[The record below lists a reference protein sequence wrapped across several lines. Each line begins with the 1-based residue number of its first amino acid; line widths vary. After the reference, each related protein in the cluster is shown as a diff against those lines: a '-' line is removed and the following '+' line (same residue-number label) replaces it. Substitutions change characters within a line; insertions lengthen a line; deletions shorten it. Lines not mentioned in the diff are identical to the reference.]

1 MTRGKL
7 TAFLLLA
14 GLAVFAAAPAGAQ
27 TVSITSTPANGTH
40 YVAGEHINTRIS
52 GLAQIFG
59 AHGRWTHVYM
69 ALNLGG
75 VTRQARITST
85 YSARMTA
92 VDFRYTVTGDDFDAD
107 GIAIP
112 ANSISG
118 ASWYG
123 SGFGS
128 VTHNHAVLTN
138 QANHKVVGSV
148 AEIASSNPSPLGWGA
163 LHGATLEV
171 ELAGATFDS
180 GAAASHFTLSAT
192 GMPAVTGLSVSSVS
206 VATTTATLTLSY
218 TGSTTRS
225 DEATVA
231 VTVTAPAHVGSQSLT
246 TNSVAILPP
255 GLLISPGD
263 LSLTEGGAGDYSVA
277 LQVSG
282 ALTVTV
288 TSDNPQIAVDTD
300 ATPLE
305 RTLTFTTQ
313 NWNTAQTVTVRA
325 LADDADAVDERG
337 TITNTAGSLSASVRV
352 TVADD
357 ETKTGTDYDTDNDGL
372 IEINSEAKLN
382 AVRHDLDGNGSTHAT
397 YILAFPSAAAGMGC
411 PDGPD
416 ADQIP
421 DACGGYELTANL
433 DFDTDGDGAVDSRE
447 PYANWSPIGG
457 TYSATFEGN
466 NHTISHLTMNASGHA
481 GLFHAVSGT
490 VRRLGLV
497 DVSVSSSSR
506 SLTNVGALAAH
517 SWGTVVAVYV
527 SGTVSATVNGSAAR
541 VGGLVGNPSGG
552 IIKVC
557 YSTAAVFPPT
567 RARSSTP
574 AA

>member
-1 MTRGKL
+1 MSHADARQVVTCGKL

-14 GLAVFAAAPAGAQ
+14 GLAVLAAAPAGAQ

-163 LHGATLEV
+163 LHGAMLEV
-171 ELAGATFDS
+171 ELAGTTFDS
-180 GAAASHFTLSAT
+180 GAAASHFALSTT

-206 VATTTATLTLSY
+206 VATTTAALTLSY

-225 DEATVA
+225 DEATLA

-246 TNSVAILPP
+246 T
-255 GLLISPGD
+255 
-263 LSLTEGGAGDYSVA
+263 
-277 LQVSG
+277 
-282 ALTVTV
+282 
-288 TSDNPQIAVDTD
+288 
-300 ATPLE
+300 
-305 RTLTFTTQ
+305 TQ
-313 NWNTAQTVTVRA
+313 LRSC
-325 LADDADAVDERG
+325 R
-337 TITNTAGSLSASVRV
+337 RV
-352 TVADD
+352 
-357 ETKTGTDYDTDNDGL
+357 
-372 IEINSEAKLN
+372 
-382 AVRHDLDGNGSTHAT
+382 
-397 YILAFPSAAAGMGC
+397 C
-411 PDGPD
+411 
-416 ADQIP
+416 
-421 DACGGYELTANL
+421 
-433 DFDTDGDGAVDSRE
+433 
-447 PYANWSPIGG
+447 
-457 TYSATFEGN
+457 
-466 NHTISHLTMNASGHA
+466 
-481 GLFHAVSGT
+481 
-490 VRRLGLV
+490 
-497 DVSVSSSSR
+497 
-506 SLTNVGALAAH
+506 
-517 SWGTVVAVYV
+517 
-527 SGTVSATVNGSAAR
+527 
-541 VGGLVGNPSGG
+541 
-552 IIKVC
+552 
-557 YSTAAVFPPT
+557 
-567 RARSSTP
+567 
-574 AA
+574 